1 MTTNQTLLHLT
12 DDSPGMRDTLEV
24 LVKPLHFRVETHASM
39 TSLLDAIESGR
50 SGWVILNIRMFGPE
64 GLELRRLL
72 AERGLDVPILLFS
85 IQDDSP
91 IAVQAVMNGVIELI
105 DSPDAGGTF
114 ADSMQEAMRR
124 IQAHRQQQAL
134 CQAMLDRLATLSR
147 REREVADLVAVG
159 RLSKEIAAQF
169 GLSKKTV
176 DVHRTNIMRKLG
188 VDSMAGL
195 IQVMM
200 RCGCAPTLPFPAE
213 SKGRAPSRL
222 KIESG
227 N

>member
-1 MTTNQTLLHLT
+1 MTTNQTLLHLS
-12 DDSPGMRDTLEV
+12 DDTPGVRDTLED
-24 LVKPLHFRVETHASM
+24 LVKPLHFHVESHASM

-50 SGWVILNIRMFGPE
+50 SGCIVLNIRMFGPE

-72 AERGLDVPILLFS
+72 TERGLDVPILLVS
-85 IQDDSP
+85 VEDDSP
-91 IAVQAVMNGVIELI
+91 IAVQAVMNGAIELI
-105 DSPDAGGTF
+105 DSPDAGKTF
-114 ADSMQEAMRR
+114 ADSIQEAMRR
-124 IQAHRQQQAL
+124 IQAHRRQQAL
-134 CQAMLDRLATLSR
+134 RQAMLERLATLSR
-147 REREVADLVAVG
+147 REREVADLVAAG

-213 SKGRAPSRL
+213 SPARAPSPL
-222 KIESG
+222 KARFG
-227 N
+227 